1 MADTHPDSAPGRGA
15 GPDHGETTENHVRD
29 EGDEAPRRSLWR
41 GRIMLIAGIVLL
53 GISLRYAVTGL
64 SPILPVVREGLG
76 IGVTGASI
84 IGMLPTLMF
93 GAGGLLAPILARRS
107 STELVA
113 VTGMTLATVGALA
126 RALSNDATLFIV
138 LSAVSLLGMGF
149 GNVVGAP
156 LVKKYFPDRQAVML
170 TAFALLMQAGATLPA
185 FTAVPIANAA
195 GWRASLAS
203 WALISFLA
211 ILPWAVQLFKNSR
224 TADGATQENTSQE
237 KGPDD
242 VSFGIGSLLR
252 SPTAV
257 GTALFY
263 AIASFN
269 TYAVLAWMPTL
280 LGDRGL
286 DLGAAAGVFSI
297 YTFMTLPMALIVPL
311 IAAKMKQP
319 FPLAAALS
327 VVHAIGFI
335 GLLVIPGIP
344 AVWVTIMGLGGGAFP
359 FAIAMFN
366 RRTRTEGGSA
376 ALSGFAMGVGYLV
389 GTLGPLAGGWL
400 LSATGGW
407 EAAMV
412 LYAASGVVMLV
423 GAYLMTRDKHLEDE
437 VGAGSEA
444 ATAEPH
450 E

>member
-1 MADTHPDSAPGRGA
+1 MTEPATGSAPLGGA
-15 GPDHGETTENHVRD
+15 GPDPAAD
-29 EGDEAPRRSLWR
+29 PDAPRPSLWR
-41 GRIMLIAGIVLL
+41 GRILLIFGIVLL

-64 SPILPVVREGLG
+64 SPLLPVVREGLG

-93 GAGGLLAPILARRS
+93 GAGGLLAPILGRRT

-113 VTGMTLATVGALA
+113 VVGMVLATLGAVT
-126 RALSNDATLFIV
+126 RAMATDATLFII

-149 GNVVGAP
+149 GNVAGAP

-170 TAFALLMQAGATLPA
+170 TTFALLMQAGATLPA
-185 FTAVPIANAA
+185 FTAVPISNAA
-195 GWRASLAS
+195 GWRWSLAS

-211 ILPWAVQLFKNSR
+211 IIPWAIQLFRKDPA
-224 TADGATQENTSQE
+224 TAAAQGAAAGAS
-237 KGPDD
+237 KSS
-242 VSFGIGSLLR
+242 SFSIPSMLR

-263 AIASFN
+263 ATASFN
-269 TYAVLAWMPTL
+269 TYAVLAWMPTI

-311 IAAKMKQP
+311 IAAKMEQP

-327 VVHAIGFI
+327 VVHAIGFV
-335 GLLVIPGIP
+335 GLLLVPGIP
-344 AVWVTIMGLGGGAFP
+344 ALWVTIMGLGGGAFP

-366 RRTRTEGGSA
+366 RRTRTEAGSA
-376 ALSGFAMGVGYLV
+376 AISGFAMGVGYLI

-400 LSATGGW
+400 FSATGGW
-407 EAAMV
+407 EAAMM
-412 LYAASGVVMLV
+412 LYAASGVLMLG
-423 GAYLMTRDKHLEDE
+423 GAYLMTRKKFLEDE
-437 VGAGSEA
+437 VKAVPV
-444 ATAEPH
+444 ATG
-450 E
+450 

>member
-1 MADTHPDSAPGRGA
+1 MTEPATGSAPLGGA
-15 GPDHGETTENHVRD
+15 GPDPD
-29 EGDEAPRRSLWR
+29 ADPDAPRPSLWR
-41 GRIMLIAGIVLL
+41 GRILLILGIVLL

-64 SPILPVVREGLG
+64 SPLLPVVREGLG

-93 GAGGLLAPILARRS
+93 GAGGLLAPMLARRT

-113 VTGMTLATVGALA
+113 VVGMTLATIGAVTRALA
-126 RALSNDATLFIV
+126 TDATLFIV

-149 GNVVGAP
+149 GNVAGAP
-156 LVKKYFPDRQAVML
+156 LVKKYFPDRQAIML
-170 TAFALLMQAGATLPA
+170 TTFALLMQAGATLPA
-185 FTAVPIANAA
+185 FTAVPISNAA
-195 GWRASLAS
+195 GWRWSLAS

-211 ILPWAVQLFKNSR
+211 IIPWAIQLFRKDSASVAAQGGAA
-224 TADGATQENTSQE
+224 TAQDTKGA
-237 KGPDD
+237 
-242 VSFGIGSLLR
+242 SFGIASLLR

-263 AIASFN
+263 ATASFN
-269 TYAVLAWMPTL
+269 TYAVLAWMPTI

-311 IAAKMKQP
+311 IAAKMDQP

-327 VVHAIGFI
+327 VVHAIGFV
-335 GLLVIPGIP
+335 GLLLAPGIP
-344 AVWVTIMGLGGGAFP
+344 ALWVTIMGLGGGAFP

-366 RRTRTEGGSA
+366 RRTRTESGSA
-376 ALSGFAMGVGYLV
+376 AISGFAMGVGYLV

-400 LSATGGW
+400 FSATGGW
-407 EAAMV
+407 EAAMI
-412 LYAASGVVMLV
+412 LYAASGVLMLA
-423 GAYLMTRDKHLEDE
+423 GAYLMTRKKFLEDE
-437 VGAGSEA
+437 VNTA
-444 ATAEPH
+444 APVTG
-450 E
+450 